1 MKPLLLVPAVGLA
14 LVVADC
20 GESGEDKAKNDVCD
34 ARADIQRQVNDL
46 SSLTLATASV
56 DKVKSGLTAIKDD
69 LSKIADAQGKLD
81 ERRKQQVQQA
91 TETFTSQVNKV
102 ANDLK
107 SGQSLQ
113 GAATQLKT
121 DLANLANSYKQAF
134 GPVDCS

>member
-34 ARADIQRQVNDL
+34 ARADIQKQVNDL

-107 SGQSLQ
+107 SSQSLQ
-113 GAATQLKT
+113 DAATQLKT